1 MIKLYKSFLLSLVFI
16 LSFNTTSNARDV
28 NLSMWTHNQLY
39 VDYLILIWKQFR
51 LNFQMI
57 ILLLIF
63 K

>member
-39 VDYLILIWKQFR
+39 VDY
-51 LNFQMI
+51 
-57 ILLLIF
+57 
-63 K
+63 